1 MRRHWRI
8 CFVWTIGGPN
18 VISEGARARRQIPP
32 CGLVER
38 AGRRNATSPVSASR
52 SCCSGSPCC
61 GRARAETPSRA
72 RSMASSSCLAIAC
85 CRSTAMLHVTNAR
98 TPVAAFRRRYIAAS
112 RGFIVASR
120 DTSPYEA
127 GGLREYQP
135 PPVKSRHHPQAASRS
150 RAAALIMAAPFSAI
164 MMVGALV
171 LVDVTAGMMDA
182 SITRSPSIPCTRN

>member
-1 MRRHWRI
+1 M
-8 CFVWTIGGPN
+8 
-18 VISEGARARRQIPP
+18 
-32 CGLVER
+32 LR
-38 AGRRNATSPVSASR
+38 AGTRRNTFTRALYGFLELFGDRLLPFDSDAARHYTALAVAER
-52 SCCSGSPCC
+52 NA
-61 GRARAETPSRA
+61 GRGFPTPDGY
-72 RSMASSSCLAIAC
+72 IA
-85 CRSTAMLHVTNAR
+85 A
-98 TPVAAFRRRYIAAS
+98 IAAS

-120 DTSPYEA
+120 NTSPYEA

-150 RAAALIMAAPFSAI
+150 RTAALIMAAPFSAI

>member
-1 MRRHWRI
+1 M
-8 CFVWTIGGPN
+8 
-18 VISEGARARRQIPP
+18 
-32 CGLVER
+32 LR
-38 AGRRNATSPVSASR
+38 AGTRRNTFT
-52 SCCSGSPCC
+52 
-61 GRARAETPSRA
+61 RALYGFLELFGDRLLPFDSDAA
-72 RSMASSSCLAIAC
+72 RH
-85 CRSTAMLHVTNAR
+85 LHVTNAR

-150 RAAALIMAAPFSAI
+150 RTAALIMAAPFSAI